1 MTTTFLYHK
10 IIYSNMHRII
20 LIIFVEYFWKYVS
33 SREAM
38 QHKCKTKVTSIL
50 LSNLAEPLSCFV
62 QFLSFCH
69 KSHFSSLHFQSPMSD
84 SLHGA
89 HIRSLVPSFEFLSRI
104 FTLCRRHGR
113 EYIMQSL
120 IYRPSAPQPRGT
132 EKRVY
137 AKEQMVP
144 ISFVYSSI
152 LRFASNF

>member
-1 MTTTFLYHK
+1 
-10 IIYSNMHRII
+10 MHRIT
-20 LIIFVEYFWKYVS
+20 LIIFVVYSWKCIS
-33 SREAM
+33 PSFTGSNAT
-38 QHKCKTKVTSIL
+38 CKTKVAGIL
-50 LSNLAEPLSCFV
+50 LSNLAGPLSCFV

-84 SLHGA
+84 SSHGA

-137 AKEQMVP
+137 AKEQMEGHG
-144 ISFVYSSI
+144 VYFMAPLIRVFFTSD
-152 LRFASNF
+152 F